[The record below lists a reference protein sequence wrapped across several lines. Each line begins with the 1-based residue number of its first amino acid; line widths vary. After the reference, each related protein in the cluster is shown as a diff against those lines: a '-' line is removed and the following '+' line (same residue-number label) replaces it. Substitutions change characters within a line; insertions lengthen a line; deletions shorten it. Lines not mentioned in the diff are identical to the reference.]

1 MAAINVH
8 NKGNVLR
15 RYVYKYVLKPPDH
28 AAIMINEI
36 EAHLSGRLLSCSE
49 AVWRILGLKLHKE
62 WPPITR
68 LGVHLPDEQS
78 VIFDPTADSNEIQM
92 VANASTSTLLQW
104 FILNQT
110 DAAAR
115 QWLYTEIP
123 EHYCFGLDKKWMPR
137 QQRSF
142 SIGRTMSVSFRNQ
155 ELFALRRLLDVVR
168 GACGWTD
175 LLTVDGVIYSTFQ
188 EACGAR
194 GMLADDADAI
204 AAFQQIVA
212 TNCSVDSMRREF
224 ALLLLNRQCENAPA
238 MFEMFADDL
247 CHQVRSGLHEHCMIS
262 RCHREIQD
270 PVLTPPRCMLSM
282 MSL

>member
-1 MAAINVH
+1 
-8 NKGNVLR
+8 
-15 RYVYKYVLKPPDH
+15 VYKYVLKPPDH

-68 LGVHLPDEQS
+68 LAVHLPDEQS
-78 VIFDPTADSNEIQM
+78 VIFDPTADSNEILM
-92 VANASTSTLLQW
+92 IATASTSSLLQW

-110 DAAAR
+110 DVAAR

-123 EHYCFGLDKKWMPR
+123 EHYCLGSDKKWTPR

-142 SIGRTMSVSFRNQ
+142 SIGRTMAVSFKNQ

-168 GACGWTD
+168 GACDWTD
-175 LLTVDGVIYSTFQ
+175 MLTVDGVIYSTFQ

-194 GMLADDADAI
+194 GMLADDGDAI

-212 TNCSVDSMRREF
+212 TNCSVDSMRREL

-238 MFEMFADDL
+238 MFDMFADEL
-247 CHQVRSGLHEHCMIS
+247 YHQVKSGLCECCMF
-262 RCHREIQD
+262 
-270 PVLTPPRCMLSM
+270 T
-282 MSL
+282 

>member
-1 MAAINVH
+1 MIEFNVDDL
-8 NKGNVLR
+8 GNVPR

-68 LGVHLPDEQS
+68 LAVHLPNEQS
-78 VIFDPTADSNEIQM
+78 VIFDPTSDNNEIQM
-92 VANASTSTLLQW
+92 IASESTSTLLQW
-104 FILNQT
+104 FILNQS
-110 DAAAR
+110 DVAAR
-115 QWLYTEIP
+115 QWLYTDIP
-123 EHYCFGLDKKWMPR
+123 EHYCCGSDKKWTPR
-137 QQRSF
+137 RQRCF
-142 SIGRTMSVSFRNQ
+142 SIGRTMAVSFRNQ

-194 GMLADDADAI
+194 GMLADDGDAI

-238 MFEMFADDL
+238 MFEMFVGDM
-247 CHQVRSGLHEHCMIS
+247 CNQVQSGLAFTCDA
-262 RCHREIQD
+262 C
-270 PVLTPPRCMLSM
+270 
-282 MSL
+282 SLNVTGRYRTLCIRRRDACCQ